1 MGGKYVSGLPYGT
14 PMCRALT
21 RWAAAAVA
29 SLVAVLALAVAGY
42 ASDLKLTTTVGG
54 AQAGPGAQ
62 TVPFFNDSFS
72 LNGTTYPYTMV
83 GTNPRTSKATTTVPT
98 VVVPLRFVF
107 ADGQVAEP
115 GVAVNDV
122 VASPLFQSA
131 RFKSGTTQ
139 YGDAIRRAMF
149 WSYDANAE
157 YHVLLG
163 QPSVLATQ
171 TIDVPESQGAYVPT
185 GTVLGTLGGTTIHA
199 AVPLGAVNEKWLVT
213 ALDHLLNTLN
223 VSPTTL
229 PILLSRNVVTNA
241 GTVGFHGA
249 RELTSSLNAA
259 GPPNGNQAVRTE
271 IWASFGDPYFF
282 AEAPNIAQNTDIL
295 SHEISEWL
303 HDPFISNTVP
313 SWQSPLPISSALYG
327 CTSLLETGDPLADAT
342 FTMNGYQ
349 LQDEAFL
356 SWFAHQEPSIGI
368 KGQYTYLGTF
378 TQPSPL
384 C

>member
-1 MGGKYVSGLPYGT
+1 MTSK
-14 PMCRALT
+14 LT
-21 RWAAAAVA
+21 CLL
-29 SLVAVLALAVAGY
+29 SLAVAALL
-42 ASDLKLTTTVGG
+42 ASAVPTSAADLKLTTTVGG
-54 AQAGPGAQ
+54 LQPSASAQ
-62 TVPFFNDSFS
+62 TVPFFSDSFS
-72 LNGTTYPYTMV
+72 FNGTVYPYTMV
-83 GTNPRTSKATTTVPT
+83 GTNPRTSQATTVVPT
-98 VVVPLRFVF
+98 VIVPLRFVF

-115 GVAVNDV
+115 GAAVSQV

-149 WSYDANAE
+149 WSYDANTD

-163 QPSVLATQ
+163 QPTVLATQ
-171 TIDVPESQGAYVPT
+171 TIDVPQAQGAYVPA

-199 AVPLGAVNEKWLVT
+199 AVAVGAVNEKWLLT
-213 ALDHLLNTLN
+213 ALDQLLNTLN

-229 PILLSRNVVTNA
+229 PILLSRNVVSSG
-241 GTVGFHGA
+241 GTVGLHGV

-259 GPPNGNQAVRTE
+259 GPPNGNQAVRTD

-282 AEAPNIAQNTDIL
+282 AEAPKIAQNTDIL

-303 HDPFISNTVP
+303 HDPFISNAVP
-313 SWQSPLPISSALYG
+313 SWQSPLPISAALYG

-342 FTMNGYQ
+342 FTVNGYQ

-356 SWFAHQEPSIGI
+356 SWFAHEEPSIAI
-368 KGQYTYLGTF
+368 KGQFTYLGTF